1 MVHGI
6 VLEHCLSVCPSV
18 QLQILNSFNISGMD
32 EAAVFKFGKW
42 VEYGRFTPGV
52 KNFPQKRHSQSHVTL
67 LKF

>member
-32 EAAVFKFGKW
+32 EATLIKFGKW
-42 VEYGRFTPGV
+42 IDYGKSHRSGEKVPM
-52 KNFPQKRHSQSHVTL
+52 KRAWSGHVTFF
-67 LKF
+67 KI